1 MAKIMFAAY
10 ARGKRMKATKSQA
23 WIVLLTM
30 ILIFAAQA
38 AFGANLG
45 QVKFIGADRM
55 LFKATLEL
63 WQSVQERNFQ
73 GYLNVLFNLEA
84 DRIPFFKDYAAL
96 TGHDPYKEFRNER
109 EIELLKDTYSRQPSN
124 LDNLRRKFAEL
135 SKGIGLSAGGRLL
148 QVEDMGGG
156 AGYMPGTLARFSRV
170 FFQVQDRVRFS
181 VLLFVRVQGRWKL
194 LEFVSGGPC
203 EWSDIEKFA
212 KSGFT
217 TLAPME
223 LNTLKLNATMA
234 RMKALGYALDSYIT
248 DMAKVPDCL
257 ANDWECLRK
266 VLTPFYAREIATTD
280 AWGNPLY
287 FFFGSQANGNSD
299 CYEIIAAGANGKM
312 EVAPGEFLVDRG
324 AYDGRFDIR
333 GEADFNHDIVY
344 ANGSFMVMPLVKE
357 N

>member
-1 MAKIMFAAY
+1 MAG
-10 ARGKRMKATKSQA
+10 GKWMKATKAFA

-30 ILIFAAQA
+30 ILIFGAQA
-38 AFGANLG
+38 AFAANLG

-156 AGYMPGTLARFSRV
+156 AGYMPETLARFSRV

-194 LEFVSGGPC
+194 LEPVSAGTC
-203 EWSDIEKFA
+203 EWSEMEKLAQAGLIER
-212 KSGFT
+212 SP
-217 TLAPME
+217 LE
-223 LNTLKLNATMA
+223 LNELKMKATMGM
-234 RMKALGYALDSYIT
+234 MKSLGYALDSYIT
-248 DMAKVPDCL
+248 DMARVPDCSN
-257 ANDWECLRK
+257 NDWECLRK
-266 VLTPFYAREIATTD
+266 ALTPFYARDIAATD

-287 FFFGSQANGNSD
+287 FFFGSEANGNSD
-299 CYEIIAAGANGKM
+299 CYEIIAAGADGKM
-312 EVAPGEFLVDRG
+312 DVDPGIFLNDQDPG
-324 AYDGRFDIR
+324 DGRFDILS
-333 GEADFNHDIVY
+333 EADYNHDLVF
-344 ANGSFMVMPLVKE
+344 ANGIFVVMPLVTSK
-357 N
+357 